1 MKKLKFLRNLNL
13 LKRLL
18 YDMKD
23 TIKKAKKS
31 VPMSCVNKKKSAM
44 KPSVDIDEITLTS
57 SLTELKHP
65 QSAEFME
72 KGTDDAEFYHIYAPC
87 PLDQYMKTREAK
99 ICSSSFA
106 IEDVDLPVTQLP
118 LDELKKP
125 RAAKAS
131 NGSFGIDVEPPA
143 DQPPFDE
150 LTKTREAKRCRMR
163 ILPLVPVLAL
173 LISACGLVPVLYC
186 KLSFHSI
193 FLELL

>member
-1 MKKLKFLRNLNL
+1 MKE
-13 LKRLL
+13 
-18 YDMKD
+18 

-31 VPMSCVNKKKSAM
+31 VPMSCDNKKTSAM
-44 KPSVDIDEITLTS
+44 KLSVDIDEIKLTS
-57 SLTELKHP
+57 LSTELKHP
-65 QSAEFME
+65 QSAESVE
-72 KGTDDAEFYHIYAPC
+72 KGIDDTDFYHNYTPC

-106 IEDVDLPVTQLP
+106 IEDVDLPVAQLP

-131 NGSFGIDVEPPA
+131 SGSFGIDVEPLA

-150 LTKTREAKRCRMR
+150 LTKTREGKRCRMR
-163 ILPLVPVLAL
+163 ILPLVLVLAL
-173 LISACGLVPVLYC
+173 LIPACGLVPVLYC
-186 KLSFHSI
+186 KLFFYSI